1 MKDISIL
8 VLDNYDSFTY
18 NLVHIIKALGY
29 KNVEVHRNDKI
40 TLKEIERFD
49 KILLSPG
56 PGIPSEAGILLSVI
70 KTFAGKKSIFGVC
83 LGQQAIGEV
92 FGGTLTNLE
101 KVYHGVATK
110 TKILDKGVLFEGIPT
125 EITTGRYH
133 SWVVDQKNFPES
145 LLVTAVDEQGQIMA
159 LRHKTL
165 DILGVQFHPES
176 ILTEFG
182 EKMMQN
188 WLESKG
194 TNSK

>member
-165 DILGVQFHPES
+165 DISGVQFHPES

>member
-29 KNVEVHRNDKI
+29 EYVEVHRNDKI
-40 TLKEIERFD
+40 TLEEIERFD

-70 KTFAGKKSIFGVC
+70 RTYAGKKPIFGVC
-83 LGQQAIGEV
+83 LGHQAIGEV
-92 FGGTLTNLE
+92 FGGTLTNLD
-101 KVYHGVATK
+101 KVYHGIAAK
-110 TKILDKGVLFEGIPT
+110 TRILNKSILFEGIPN

-133 SWVVDQKNFPES
+133 SWVVDTKNFPSVLEII
-145 LLVTAVDEQGQIMA
+145 AEDEDGKIMA
-159 LRHKTL
+159 LKHKTL
-165 DILGVQFHPES
+165 DIVGVQFHPES

-182 EKMMQN
+182 QKMLQN
-188 WLESKG
+188 WLES
-194 TNSK
+194 

>member
-188 WLESKG
+188 WLESKR

>member
-29 KNVEVHRNDKI
+29 EHVEVHRNDKI
-40 TLKEIERFD
+40 TLEEIERFD

-70 KTFAGKKSIFGVC
+70 RTYAGKKPIFGVC
-83 LGQQAIGEV
+83 LGHQAIGEV
-92 FGGTLTNLE
+92 FGGTLTNLD
-101 KVYHGVATK
+101 KVYHGIAAK
-110 TKILDKGVLFEGIPT
+110 TRILNKSILFEGIPN

-133 SWVVDQKNFPES
+133 SWVVDTKNFPSVLEII
-145 LLVTAVDEQGQIMA
+145 AEDEDGKIMA
-159 LRHKTL
+159 LKHKTL
-165 DILGVQFHPES
+165 DIVGVQFHPES

-182 EKMMQN
+182 QKMLQN
-188 WLESKG
+188 WLES
-194 TNSK
+194 

>member
-110 TKILDKGVLFEGIPT
+110 TKILDKGILFEGIPT

-159 LRHKTL
+159 LRHKTM
-165 DILGVQFHPES
+165 DISGVQFHPES

-188 WLESKG
+188 WLEA
-194 TNSK
+194 

>member
-125 EITTGRYH
+125 EIITGRYH

-165 DILGVQFHPES
+165 DISGVQFHPES

-188 WLESKG
+188 WLEA
-194 TNSK
+194 

>member
-56 PGIPSEAGILLSVI
+56 PGIPSEAGILLNVI

-83 LGQQAIGEV
+83 LGLQAIGEV

-110 TKILDKGVLFEGIPT
+110 TIILDKGVLFEGIPT

-133 SWVVDQKNFPES
+133 SWVVDQKNFPDA

-159 LRHKTL
+159 LRHKTM
-165 DILGVQFHPES
+165 DIVAVQFHPES

-188 WLESKG
+188 WLEA
-194 TNSK
+194 

>member
-56 PGIPSEAGILLSVI
+56 PGIPSEAGILLNVI

-83 LGQQAIGEV
+83 LGLQAIGES

-110 TKILDKGVLFEGIPT
+110 TKILDKGILFEGIPD

-165 DILGVQFHPES
+165 DIVGVQFHPES

>member
-165 DILGVQFHPES
+165 DISGVQFHPES

-188 WLESKG
+188 WLESKR